1 MIHQTWRYKFKSTA
15 AKLIPQMM
23 DYGDNSPDILN
34 LGHRDYV
41 GGLYEQIGTLQF
53 EFLLNHGLKPYHFF
67 LDIACGSLRLG
78 RLLIPYLESEH
89 YYGIDK
95 EPKLI
100 EAGLNYEVT
109 DELIK
114 LKKPYFVVSYDFEF
128 ERFPEKVDLA
138 IAHSLFTHL
147 PPRLIHKCLK
157 NFLVKAKGQT
167 ILFATFFET
176 NKTVKNPPKPGDH
189 KSFLYTREEM
199 VYFGEANGYSSQYIG
214 QWGHPRGQVMVAYS
228 PR

>member
-1 MIHQTWRYKFKSTA
+1 MNTHD
-15 AKLIPQMM
+15 P
-23 DYGDNSPDILN
+23 
-34 LGHRDYV
+34 RDSYIAQVVQGRSFLEV
-41 GGLYEQIGTLQF
+41 GGLWGGVNEKVSVAYRFGARRLAIVDVAKPENQWW
-53 EFLLNHGLKPYHFF
+53 EFFRQRMTQM
-67 LDIACGSLRLG
+67 DIKNYDA
-78 RLLIPYLESEH
+78 Y
-89 YYGIDK
+89 
-95 EPKLI
+95 
-100 EAGLNYEVT
+100 YEVT